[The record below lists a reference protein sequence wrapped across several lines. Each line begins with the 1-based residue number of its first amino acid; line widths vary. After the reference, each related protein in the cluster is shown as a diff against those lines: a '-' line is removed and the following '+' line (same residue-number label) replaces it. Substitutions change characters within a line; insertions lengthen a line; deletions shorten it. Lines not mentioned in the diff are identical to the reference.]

1 MMGKLREIIVK
12 LENEIYGN
20 DKNKNGGA
28 SEDEG
33 NQKCTDS
40 EQ

>member
-1 MMGKLREIIVK
+1 MGRLKEIIEK

-33 NQKCTDS
+33 DKKLTDS
-40 EQ
+40 EQQ